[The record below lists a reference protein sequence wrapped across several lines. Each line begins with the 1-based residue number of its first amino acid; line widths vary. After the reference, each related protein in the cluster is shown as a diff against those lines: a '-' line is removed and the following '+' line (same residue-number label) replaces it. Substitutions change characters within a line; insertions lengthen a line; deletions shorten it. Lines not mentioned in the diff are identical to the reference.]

1 MLKFAYIAAALM
13 LGPAPAFAQIV
24 FDDTAAATATPARAG
39 AKSDLDKIVCRVQ
52 DTIGSRVQ
60 AHRVCLTKQQWFQAE
75 QDEKNKVK
83 ELQDFTR
90 APVSNQ

>member
-1 MLKFAYIAAALM
+1 MLKFAYMAAALM
-13 LGPAPAFAQIV
+13 LAPAPAFAQIV
-24 FDDTAAATATPARAG
+24 FDDNGTTAAPAKPAL
-39 AKSDLDKIVCRVQ
+39 KSDLDKIVCRMQ

-60 AHRVCLTKQQWFQAE
+60 AHKVCLTKQQWFQAE

>member
-13 LGPAPAFAQIV
+13 LAPATAFAQIV

>member
-1 MLKFAYIAAALM
+1 MLKFAYMAAALVLAPM
-13 LGPAPAFAQIV
+13 PAFAQIV
-24 FDDTAAATATPARAG
+24 FDDTPATAAPTKAVG
-39 AKSDLDKIVCRVQ
+39 KSDLDKLVCRVQ

-60 AHRVCLTKQQWFQAE
+60 AHKVCLTKQQWFQAE
-75 QDEKNKVK
+75 QDEKNKLK